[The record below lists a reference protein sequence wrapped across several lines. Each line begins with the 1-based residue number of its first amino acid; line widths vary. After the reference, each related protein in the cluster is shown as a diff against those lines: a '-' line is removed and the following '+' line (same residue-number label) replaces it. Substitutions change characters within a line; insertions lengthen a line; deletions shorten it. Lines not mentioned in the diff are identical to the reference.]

1 MKQKIFS
8 GTMLVL
14 MILLLAACTSTSLT
28 RLWKDDA
35 FNQKPLDSIMVLGVA
50 KERDVSQRFEDLF
63 VDAFQKKGIT
73 SVAAYKI
80 IPESRQLTKE
90 NLKEHKEIIKETAA
104 KNQLNAVLITHLI
117 RVTEEEEDLKSN
129 RSDAGPISNYRDM
142 GAYSIYVYRN
152 MGSPGPP
159 SRSVTRQYVQL
170 RTNIYDTA
178 SEKLI
183 WSASSQSVDPD
194 SVNTIIRELLHV
206 ITNQLMADGFI
217 GR

>member
-8 GTMLVL
+8 GSMLTL

-28 RLWKDDA
+28 RLWKDTA
-35 FNQKPLDSIMVLGVA
+35 FNKKPLESIMVLGVA
-50 KERDVSQRFEDLF
+50 KKSEVSQRFEDLF

-73 SVAAYKI
+73 SVAAHKI
-80 IPESRQLTKE
+80 IPQGRQLTKE

-117 RVTEEEEDLKSN
+117 RVSEEEEDLKSN
-129 RSDAGPISNYRDM
+129 RNDAGPSSSYHDM
-142 GAYSIYVYRN
+142 GAYSIFVYRN

-159 SRSVTRQYVQL
+159 GRAVTRQYVRL
-170 RTNIYDTA
+170 RTNIYDTD

-194 SVNTIIRELLHV
+194 SVDTIFRELLGV
-206 ITNQLMADGFI
+206 ITDQLMADGFI

>member
-1 MKQKIFS
+1 MKQNIFS
-8 GTMLVL
+8 GTMMVL
-14 MILLLAACTSTSLT
+14 TVLLLAACTSTSLT
-28 RLWKDDA
+28 GLWKDNA
-35 FNQKPLDSIMVLGVA
+35 FDQKPLDSIMILGIA
-50 KERDVSQRFEDLF
+50 KKSDVSQRFEDLF
-63 VDAFQKKGIT
+63 VETFQKKGIT

-80 IPESRQLTKE
+80 IPESRKLTKD

-117 RVTEEEEDLKSN
+117 RVTEQEEDLKSN
-129 RSDAGPISNYRDM
+129 RSDAGPVSNYRDM
-142 GAYSIYVYRN
+142 GGYSIYVYRN

-159 SRSVTRQYVQL
+159 GRSVTRQYVQL
-170 RTNIYDTA
+170 QTNIYDTA